1 MSRLAARV
9 LDELIE
15 PLRDAQI
22 DDTEL
27 ACLKTIVFFDPG
39 MLQVPS
45 RVDVSVVLMNR
56 SVAKSV
62 CMYGQL
68 YGLLSTLFTFFE

>member
-1 MSRLAARV
+1 MTRLAARI

-15 PLRDAQI
+15 PLREVQI

-39 MLQVPS
+39 MNWLLI
-45 RVDVSVVLMNR
+45 VSEAIALNFI
-56 SVAKSV
+56 
-62 CMYGQL
+62 QN
-68 YGLLSTLFTFFE
+68 

>member
-1 MSRLAARV
+1 MPYKDILLLGNDTIVPRHSPETAMTRLAARI

-15 PLRDAQI
+15 PLREVQI

-39 MLQVPS
+39 MNWLLI
-45 RVDVSVVLMNR
+45 VSEAIALNFI
-56 SVAKSV
+56 
-62 CMYGQL
+62 QN
-68 YGLLSTLFTFFE
+68 